1 MQGPIHSHRDLEVLL
16 SRPAGYSVIIAEDRM
31 RRISALG
38 YQVSAD
44 ATFVAGE
51 ATSAGI
57 VLPGG
62 GQ

>member
-1 MQGPIHSHRDLEVLL
+1 MRDLIHSYRVLEVSLP
-16 SRPAGYSVIIAEDRM
+16 SPAGYSAIIAEDRM
-31 RRISALG
+31 RRISAHI

-57 VLPGG
+57 VLLGE